1 MGQSGAQPKAD
12 ANFISERLKKATGE
26 LQDLEQQVVSGG
38 VSPRVLSEF
47 RSAVDNV
54 RQTAWAVQQWIG
66 LEQQSRDPYSVMSIL
81 SEERV
86 RRATQINKDLAM
98 DLQSL
103 EVGLETPG
111 LNELFRS
118 VRDLHECLAPLFPN
132 KL

>member
-1 MGQSGAQPKAD
+1 MGQSGTKPKAD

-26 LQDLEQQVVSGG
+26 LQDLEQQVLSGDF
-38 VSPRVLSEF
+38 SPRVLSEF

-66 LEQQSRDPYSVMSIL
+66 LQQQSRDPYDVINVL
-81 SEERV
+81 SAERV

-103 EVGLETPG
+103 EIGVETEG
-111 LNELFRS
+111 LNELFRA
-118 VRDLHECLAPLFPN
+118 VRDLHESLAPLFPT

>member
-1 MGQSGAQPKAD
+1 MSQSGAQPKVD
-12 ANFISERLKKATGE
+12 TNFISERLKKVTGE
-26 LQDLEQQVVSGG
+26 LQDLEKQVVSGDF
-38 VSPRVLSEF
+38 SPHVLNEF

-66 LEQQSRDPYSVMSIL
+66 LQQQSRDPYSVISIL
-81 SEERV
+81 SAERV

-103 EVGLETPG
+103 EIGVETEGLH
-111 LNELFRS
+111 ELFRA
-118 VRDLHECLAPLFPN
+118 VRDLHEAMAPLFPS

>member
-1 MGQSGAQPKAD
+1 
-12 ANFISERLKKATGE
+12 
-26 LQDLEQQVVSGG
+26 
-38 VSPRVLSEF
+38 
-47 RSAVDNV
+47 
-54 RQTAWAVQQWIG
+54 
-66 LEQQSRDPYSVMSIL
+66 MSIL

>member
-1 MGQSGAQPKAD
+1 VGQSGAQPKAD

>member
-1 MGQSGAQPKAD
+1 MGQSGTKPKAD
-12 ANFISERLKKATGE
+12 TNFISERLKKATGE
-26 LQDLEQQVVSGG
+26 LQDLEQQVLSGDF
-38 VSPRVLSEF
+38 SPRVLSEF

-66 LEQQSRDPYSVMSIL
+66 LQQQSRDPYDVINVL
-81 SEERV
+81 SAERV

-103 EVGLETPG
+103 EIGVETEG
-111 LNELFRS
+111 LNELFRA
-118 VRDLHECLAPLFPN
+118 VRDLQESLAPLFPT